1 MKILQV
7 NNVYGE
13 KSTGVLTRLLHEG
26 LLAAGEESLVIYG
39 RGRGEQAPG
48 VVQLCPDW
56 YGKMNSL
63 LSRVT
68 GLPYG
73 GCRLSTLRLQRII
86 LREKP
91 DVVHLQCINGNFVNI
106 YHLVAWLKRKQIKT
120 VVSLHAEFM
129 YTGNCGHAY
138 GCEQWKQGC
147 KSCPNL
153 REATRSWCLDHT
165 AASWEKMR
173 RAFAG
178 FEKHSVLCPVSDWV
192 ARRAEQSQI
201 VKKIPMRTVYN
212 AVDGPFCFAETVEK
226 ENAVLHVTAHFS
238 PENSHPKGGWYVLE
252 LAKRMPEI
260 TFYVAGKHEQ
270 VLNCPENVVFLGEIT
285 DRDALA
291 AWYRRVKV
299 TLVTSRAETFSMP
312 CAESLCC
319 GTPVVGFRAG
329 GPEEIALPEYSAFV
343 AFGAVDRLETAL
355 RSWLNRSV
363 EEKALAEKARSVY
376 SAETM
381 VQQFLNVYRG
391 LIWE

>member
-1 MKILQV
+1 MKILQI

-13 KSTGVLTRLLHEG
+13 KSTGMLTALLHEG
-26 LLAAGEESLVIYG
+26 LLAAGHEALVVYG
-39 RGRGEQAPG
+39 RGRGKTGTG
-48 VVQLCPDW
+48 VIRLCPDW

-63 LSRVT
+63 LSHVT

-73 GCRLSTLRLQRII
+73 GCWLSTARLQEII
-86 LREKP
+86 RREKP
-91 DVVHLQCINGNFVNI
+91 DVVHLQCVNGNFVNI
-106 YHLVAWLKRKQIKT
+106 YRLVAWLKRREIKT

-138 GCEQWKQGC
+138 GCEQWKRGC
-147 KSCPNL
+147 EKCPNL
-153 REATRSWCLDHT
+153 KEATRSWWLDRT

-173 RAFAG
+173 LSFAG
-178 FEKHSVLCPVSDWV
+178 FEQNCVLCPVSDWV
-192 ARRAEQSQI
+192 ARRVAQSDI
-201 VKKIPMRTVYN
+201 VRKIPVRTVYN
-212 AVDGPFCFAETVEK
+212 GVDGPFFFAETVQK

-238 PENSHPKGGWYVLE
+238 PEKDHPKGGWYVLQ

-260 TFYVAGKHEQ
+260 AFYVAGKYEK
-270 VLNCPENVVFLGEIT
+270 VLDFPKNVVFLGEIT

-291 AWYRRVKV
+291 GWYRKARV

-329 GPEEIALPEYSAFV
+329 GPEEIALPDGSEFV
-343 AFGAVDRLETAL
+343 EFGDLGSLEKAL
-355 RSWLNRSV
+355 RSQMERPV
-363 EEKALAEKARSVY
+363 DRKALAEKARAAY

-381 VQQFLNVYRG
+381 VRQFLDVYRG
-391 LIWE
+391 LLWK